1 MWFRMYTKFQCSSF
15 IIPVL
20 YLLGWMDESV
30 LNTDWTSGSFEFFFK
45 MYLEV
50 LDFHNNYVL
59 HLIFP
64 KQVSASNYNI
74 ILSFPVLKS
83 GYPVFDLLVEDRN
96 VDHPKQSKLFWLFL
110 TLAQRKRLRGFLFR
124 NRAAEHVYYWSPEC
138 PNTLRNSTSL
148 YLLERMERM
157 SGSKVTNHFGTI
169 HFVAGGRCLGSLSV
183 TNVKGSLFNPEH
195 LFLKPMNHN
204 MFQTGKSLLLSW
216 VKSSGWSD
224 DPGATTEMFRKNSD
238 EIGSTVN
245 TRFIAAA
252 T

>member
-1 MWFRMYTKFQCSSF
+1 MNLFWTQTEPQEVLSF
-15 IIPVL
+15 FL
-20 YLLGWMDESV
+20 KL
-30 LNTDWTSGSFEFFFK
+30 
-45 MYLEV
+45 YLEV
-50 LDFHNNYVL
+50 LDFHNNYFL

-83 GYPVFDLLVEDRN
+83 GYPAFDLLVEDRN
-96 VDHPKQSKLFWLFL
+96 VDYPKQSKLFWLFV
-110 TLAQRKRLRGFLFR
+110 TLAQRKRLRAFLFR
-124 NRAAEHVYYWSPEC
+124 NRAAEHVYCWSPEC

-238 EIGSTVN
+238 EIGSNLKHTLH
-245 TRFIAAA
+245 RSSDLIML
-252 T
+252 